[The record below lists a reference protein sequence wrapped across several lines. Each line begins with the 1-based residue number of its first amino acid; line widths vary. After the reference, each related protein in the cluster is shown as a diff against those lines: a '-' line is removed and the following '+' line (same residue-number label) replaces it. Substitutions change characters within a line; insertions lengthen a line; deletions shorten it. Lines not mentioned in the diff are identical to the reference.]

1 MNKSKKTVTTEETT
15 KVVATKPSKKIS
27 SKDTKDTKQPK
38 KSSVTKK
45 TTKSKKSVA
54 KKLPAKSKAV
64 KKLIDAAS
72 PTKVSPRHSS
82 EFTRQVEVRILPKD
96 AKVISSAPMVETNY
110 LAYCLFKRDNCLLT
124 EIIGTYTTMQLA
136 NEAID
141 AREVYHAQQGNH
153 VIHAVV
159 TDIPVDHVGN
169 DGYAPIVY
177 EEKLIQEDEPVT
189 LVHEALVPEAMR
201 MQESVEEP
209 FQNLQIHVIVGTGVK
224 RDDDGI
230 YRRYSIGADAITD
243 PTQIPVSIA
252 SATSRYIDQ
261 GYTDVHFYSYKAK
274 DVINGADPE
283 HLSVIMTAAKYAQ
296 CQGIKDVLIGC
307 LTNSLYMPVK

>member
-1 MNKSKKTVTTEETT
+1 MNKSKKTVTTEETA
-15 KVVATKPSKKIS
+15 KVVATKPSKKTNA
-27 SKDTKDTKQPK
+27 KVTKQPK

-45 TTKSKKSVA
+45 TIKSKKSIA

-72 PTKVSPRHSS
+72 PTKVSPGHSS

-96 AKVISSAPMVETNY
+96 AKVISSTPMVETNY

-159 TDIPVDHVGN
+159 TDIPVDHIDN

-177 EEKLIQEDEPVT
+177 EERLIQEDEPVT

-201 MQESVEEP
+201 IQESVEEP
-209 FQNLQIHVIVGTGVK
+209 FQDLQIHVIVGTGVK

-230 YRRYSIGADAITD
+230 YRRYSIVADAVTD
-243 PTQIPVSIA
+243 STQIPISIA

-283 HLSVIMTAAKYAQ
+283 HLNIIMTAAKYAQ

>member
-1 MNKSKKTVTTEETT
+1 MNKSKKTVTTEDTA
-15 KVVATKPSKKIS
+15 KVVATKPSKK
-27 SKDTKDTKQPK
+27 TNAKDTKQPK
-38 KSSVTKK
+38 KASVTKK
-45 TTKSKKSVA
+45 TTKSKKPVA

-96 AKVISSAPMVETNY
+96 AKVISSTPMVETNY

-153 VIHAVV
+153 VIQTTV
-159 TDIPVDHVGN
+159 TDIPVDHIGN

-177 EEKLIQEDEPVT
+177 EERLIQDDEDLEPVT
-189 LVHEALVPEAMR
+189 LVHEALVPKA

-209 FQNLQIHVIVGTGVK
+209 FQNLEIHVIVGTGVK

-230 YRRYSIGADAITD
+230 YRRYSIVADAVTD
-243 PTQIPVSIA
+243 STQIPISIA

-274 DVINGADPE
+274 DVINGVDPE

-296 CQGIKDVLIGC
+296 CQGIKDVLVGC

>member
-15 KVVATKPSKKIS
+15 KVVATKPSKK
-27 SKDTKDTKQPK
+27 TNAKDTKQPK
-38 KSSVTKK
+38 KASATKK
-45 TTKSKKSVA
+45 TTKKATTKKPVV

-96 AKVISSAPMVETNY
+96 AKVISSTPMVETNY
-110 LAYCLFKRDNCLLT
+110 LAYCLFKRDNSLLT

-159 TDIPVDHVGN
+159 TDIPVDHIGN

-177 EEKLIQEDEPVT
+177 EERLIQDDEPVT
-189 LVHEALVPEAMR
+189 LVHEALVPEAMCI
-201 MQESVEEP
+201 QEPEVKESDAY
-209 FQNLQIHVIVGTGVK
+209 IITGTACK
-224 RDDDGI
+224 MDNDGI
-230 YRRYSIGADAITD
+230 YRVYAVAAHAPTDTNEIEDRVASIKEHYKLLGYS
-243 PTQIPVSIA
+243 
-252 SATSRYIDQ
+252 
-261 GYTDVHFYSYKAK
+261 DVHFYSNKL
-274 DVINGADPE
+274 NGDGISNPLQ
-283 HLSVIMTAAKYAQ
+283 LSTITKFPKYEQ
-296 CQGIKDVLIGC
+296 CSSFKDVLVGW
-307 LTNSLYMPVK
+307 LTNRLYTPLQ

>member
-1 MNKSKKTVTTEETT
+1 MNKSKKTVTTEETA
-15 KVVATKPSKKIS
+15 KMVATKPSEKT
-27 SKDTKDTKQPK
+27 TKDTKQPK
-38 KSSVTKK
+38 KASVTKK
-45 TTKSKKSVA
+45 TTKKATTKKPVA
-54 KKLPAKSKAV
+54 KKLPAKSKII
-64 KKLIDAAS
+64 KKVIDAAS

-96 AKVISSAPMVETNY
+96 AKVISTTPMVETNY
-110 LAYCLFKRDNCLLT
+110 LAYCLFKRDNSLLT

-159 TDIPVDHVGN
+159 TDIPVDHIGN

-177 EEKLIQEDEPVT
+177 EERLIQDDEPVT

-201 MQESVEEP
+201 MQESLEEP

-230 YRRYSIGADAITD
+230 YRRYSIVADAVTD
-243 PTQIPVSIA
+243 STQIPVSIA

-274 DVINGADPE
+274 DVINGSDPE

-296 CQGIKDVLIGC
+296 CQGIKDVLVGC